1 MKIDERDRQ
10 ILALLQEDARRS
22 NASLARDLGVSEATV
37 RRRIN
42 SLIDESVVSVK
53 AVPNSRKLGL
63 STSALI
69 GIDVEPGKG
78 EMVTNALKSREEVV
92 FLGTTAGRY
101 DLVARVLVTDLGEL
115 RKFLEEFVTKIG
127 GVQKTETLIL
137 LDMKKEWLG
146 A

>member
-1 MKIDERDRQ
+1 MKIDDRDRQ
-10 ILALLQEDARRS
+10 ILALLKTDARRS
-22 NASLARDLGVSEATV
+22 NAALARDLGVSEATV

-42 SLIDESVVSVK
+42 SMIDDDVVSVK
-53 AVPNSRKLGL
+53 AVPNSRRLGL

-69 GIDVEPGKG
+69 GIDVQPGMG
-78 EMVTNALKSREEVV
+78 EAVTTALKARDEVV
-92 FLGTTAGRY
+92 FLGTCAGRY
-101 DLVARVLVTDLGEL
+101 DLVARVLVTDWAEL
-115 RKFLEEFVTKIG
+115 RKFLEEFVTKVG